1 MRGLIHSTNSLI
13 PILILA
19 SLVFLT
25 GCEIKQGFK
34 IGDTPPGISGND
46 IHGNDINQSKH
57 NAKLVVIYFWIN
69 SCCGDSLKKLEP
81 LHRENKDKGLVIW
94 AVNVGDTKEFVES
107 YAKNNA
113 LTFTMLTDENAKLF
127 KQYQVFGF
135 PTIFI
140 LDKNGIVR
148 EKILGDIKIEKLQA
162 LIEKQFKIQKEM
174 EANYEKMHPR

>member
-1 MRGLIHSTNSLI
+1 MRDLIHSTNFL
-13 PILILA
+13 ILILILV

-113 LTFTMLTDENAKLF
+113 LTFTMLTDEIAKLF